1 MGTKRTTVTRIRHVL
16 RRQRTTPIIPK
27 RKNALYKPHFNR
39 GLYQERNRIERLINR
54 ITQFRRLAT
63 RYEKR
68 VDNYLAM
75 LTIAAILIWL
85 K

>member
-1 MGTKRTTVTRIRHVL
+1 MFYAVNAPHL
-16 RRQRTTPIIPK
+16 SFLL

-54 ITQFRRLAT
+54 IKQFRRLAT

-68 VDNYLAM
+68 VDN
-75 LTIAAILIWL
+75 
-85 K
+85 